1 MLSSGNRLWLQ
12 SRGVTPAMAGLL
24 HQHRLL
30 AAHIGDAHV
39 SFADLM
45 PSSVSR
51 LKSSS
56 WSGLVN
62 PECIGDGAEQRY
74 NYW

>member
-39 SFADLM
+39 SFADL
-45 PSSVSR
+45 
-51 LKSSS
+51 
-56 WSGLVN
+56 
-62 PECIGDGAEQRY
+62 DAEQCQQVEEQLVERLGQP
-74 NYW
+74 